1 MDFSKFELC
10 YYIYCSSDQ
19 TYNSETTNPEFFARK
34 YFSLLIFKELQNK
47 KLNRR
52 LFVDFD
58 FKTKVRF
65 EQIKTNNTFWNK
77 NSGFVDS

>member
-1 MDFSKFELC
+1 MDFSKFELR

-19 TYNSETTNPEFFARK
+19 TYNPETTIPEFFARQ

-52 LFVDFD
+52 LFVDFESQ
-58 FKTKVRF
+58 TKVRF
-65 EQIKTNNTFWNK
+65 EQIKTNNTF
-77 NSGFVDS
+77 